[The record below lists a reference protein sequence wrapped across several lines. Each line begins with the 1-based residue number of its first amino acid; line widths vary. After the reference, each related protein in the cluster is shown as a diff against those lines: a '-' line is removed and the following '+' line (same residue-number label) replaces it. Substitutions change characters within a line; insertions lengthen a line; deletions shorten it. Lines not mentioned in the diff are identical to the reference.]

1 MKSTKPTY
9 CIYVIEL
16 NKKVLENKKFRKENP
31 NYVDGKPCVYVG
43 YTSRTP
49 EIRLNQHLNGERNNK
64 GYRLYNRYAHN
75 FGEALRSRD
84 YKYLNIFMRKQSIS
98 QDAAMSLEVK
108 KAESLRKKGY
118 AVWQK

>member
-16 NKKVLENKKFRKENP
+16 HKKVLKKKKFRKENP
-31 NYVDGKPCVYVG
+31 NYIDGMPCVYVG

-49 EIRLNQHLNGERNNK
+49 EIRLNQHLNGKRNKK
-64 GYRLYNRYAHN
+64 GYRLFNRYAHN
-75 FGEALRSRD
+75 FGEALRPVD
-84 YKYLNIFMRKQSIS
+84 YKYLNTFMKKKSIS
-98 QDAAMSLEVK
+98 KEAAMSLEVK
-108 KAESLRKKGY
+108 KAESLRRKGY

>member
-31 NYVDGKPCVYVG
+31 NYIDGKPCVYVG

-49 EIRLNQHLNGERNNK
+49 ETRLNQHLNGERNKK

-75 FGEALRSRD
+75 FGEALRPRD

-98 QDAAMSLEVK
+98 QEAAMSFEVK

>member
-31 NYVDGKPCVYVG
+31 NYVDGMPCVYVG

-49 EIRLNQHLNGERNNK
+49 EIRLNQHLNGERNKK

-75 FGEALRSRD
+75 FGEVLRPRD
-84 YKYLNIFMRKQSIS
+84 YEYLNRFMKKKSIS
-98 QDAAMSLEVK
+98 KEAAMSLEVK
-108 KAESLRKKGY
+108 KAESLRRKGY

>member
-16 NKKVLENKKFRKENP
+16 HKKVLEKKKFRKENP
-31 NYVDGKPCVYVG
+31 NYIDGMPCVYVG

-49 EIRLNQHLNGERNNK
+49 EIRLNQHLNGERNKK
-64 GYRLYNRYAHN
+64 GYRLFNGYAHN
-75 FGEALRSRD
+75 YGEALRPRD

-98 QDAAMSLEVK
+98 QEAAMSLEVK

>member
-16 NKKVLENKKFRKENP
+16 NKKVLEKKKFRKENP
-31 NYVDGKPCVYVG
+31 NYIDGKPCVYVG

-49 EIRLNQHLNGERNNK
+49 EIRLNQHLNGKRNKK
-64 GYRLYNRYAHN
+64 GYRLFNRYAHN
-75 FGEALRSRD
+75 FGEALRPID
-84 YKYLNIFMRKQSIS
+84 YKHLNTFMKKKSIS
-98 QDAAMSLEVK
+98 KEAAMSLEVK
-108 KAESLRKKGY
+108 KAESLRRKGY

>member
-49 EIRLNQHLNGERNNK
+49 EIRLNQHLNGERNKK
-64 GYRLYNRYAHN
+64 GYRLFNRYAHN
-75 FGEALRSRD
+75 FGEALRPRD
-84 YKYLNIFMRKQSIS
+84 YKHLNAFMKRKSIS
-98 QDAAMSLEVK
+98 KEAAISLEVK
-108 KAESLRKKGY
+108 KAESLRRKGY